1 MNRHPSHSFRIGF
14 GFWSARVIPAGPA
27 VSWALTWLFILL
39 VATYSARAQQEKM
52 IVGYSAQAGAYAPIW
67 ITKEAG
73 LFRKNGL
80 DVNLVFIPG
89 GPTAAAAM
97 IANEVQG
104 MAMAGPA
111 IVSSHL
117 AGSDLVMT
125 AGIVNTFAFQL
136 VTVKSITSANQL
148 KGKRIGVNRFGA
160 APDVAARYALNHLKI
175 DPREVTILQLGEQA
189 TRLEAM
195 KAGQLDAA
203 ILLPPITTL
212 AQKDG
217 MNVLLD
223 MSELG
228 GEFLITG
235 MASSQKYLTQNKPS
249 ATRFMRAFVEG
260 IHYFK
265 TQRRESEK
273 IIARYM
279 RTDNM
284 EAVGATWEYFAGKI
298 VPRKPYPSVKGV
310 KALLDLAAKE
320 RPEAAKAA
328 PERFINAT
336 LLKEL
341 DDSGFIDGLYR

>member
-1 MNRHPSHSFRIGF
+1 MQ
-14 GFWSARVIPAGPA
+14 AG
-27 VSWALTWLFILL
+27 LFFLISLL
-39 VATYSARAQQEKM
+39 PLLAAGAQGQEKADKM

-97 IANEVQG
+97 VAGEVQA

-111 IVSSHL
+111 IVTSNL
-117 AGSDLVMT
+117 ADSDLVMT

-136 VTVKSITSANQL
+136 VTVKSITTANQL
-148 KGKRIGVNRFGA
+148 RGKRIGINRFGA

-175 DPREVTILQLGEQA
+175 DPRDVTILQLGEQS

-203 ILLPPITTL
+203 ILLPPITTM

-217 MNVLLD
+217 MNILLD

-235 MASSQKYLTQNKPS
+235 MASSQKFLTQNKP
-249 ATRFMRAFVEG
+249 AAARLMRALIEG

-279 RTDNM
+279 RMDNG
-284 EAVGATWEYFAGKI
+284 AALAATWEYFAAKI

-310 KALLDLAAKE
+310 KALLDLAAKD

-328 PERFINAT
+328 PERFINTT
-336 LLKEL
+336 LLREL
-341 DDSGFIDGLYR
+341 DDSGYIDGLYR

>member
-1 MNRHPSHSFRIGF
+1 MNI
-14 GFWSARVIPAGPA
+14 
-27 VSWALTWLFILL
+27 
-39 VATYSARAQQEKM
+39 
-52 IVGYSAQAGAYAPIW
+52 GYSAQAGAYAPIW

-73 LFRKNGL
+73 LFKKNGL
-80 DVNLVFIPG
+80 DVNLIFIPG

-97 IANEVQG
+97 IANEVQA

-111 IVSSHL
+111 IITSNL

-125 AGIVNTFAFQL
+125 AGIVNTFAFQF
-136 VTVKSITSANQL
+136 VTVKSITAANQL

-160 APDVAARYALNHLKI
+160 APDVAARFALRHMGI
-175 DPREVTILQLGEQA
+175 DIRDVTILQLGEQS

-203 ILLPPITTL
+203 ILLPPITTI
-212 AQKDG
+212 AQKNG

-235 MASSQKYLTQNKPS
+235 MASSQKFLTQNRAS
-249 ATRFMRAFVEG
+249 AARLMRAFVEG
-260 IHYFK
+260 IHAFK
-265 TQRRESEK
+265 TNRKESMK

-279 RTDNM
+279 RTDDM
-284 EAVGATWEYFAGKI
+284 DAVGATWDYFAAKI
-298 VPRKPYPSVKGV
+298 VPRKPYPSPKGV

-320 RPEAAKAA
+320 RPEAARAR

-341 DDSGFIDGLYR
+341 DDSGFIDRLYQ

>member
-1 MNRHPSHSFRIGF
+1 MKTTSLLDSSFPRRPVLSKAEGLESRLT
-14 GFWSARVIPAGPA
+14 GSAWIPARAPLGRDDDRLGFQRRRYIVSLCALISLLSLLFVVSPA
-27 VSWALTWLFILL
+27 SPQ
-39 VATYSARAQQEKM
+39 SAPEKM

-97 IANEVQG
+97 IANEVQA

-175 DPREVTILQLGEQA
+175 DPREVTILQLGEQS

-203 ILLPPITTL
+203 RVIDVDDGGRTRRQQLEQPSFGREVLRHVAVKIQMVPREVREDPGGESHVGDTLQHEGVRGHFHRAGLAAAIDHL
-212 AQKDG
+212 AQQPLHVRRLRRG
-217 MNVLLD
+217 VRGFALV
-223 MSELG
+223 
-228 GEFLITG
+228 TG
-235 MASSQKYLTQNKPS
+235 
-249 ATRFMRAFVEG
+249 R
-260 IHYFK
+260 
-265 TQRRESEK
+265 
-273 IIARYM
+273 
-279 RTDNM
+279 
-284 EAVGATWEYFAGKI
+284 GAC
-298 VPRKPYPSVKGV
+298 
-310 KALLDLAAKE
+310 AKCHC
-320 RPEAAKAA
+320 A
-328 PERFINAT
+328 
-336 LLKEL
+336 
-341 DDSGFIDGLYR
+341 